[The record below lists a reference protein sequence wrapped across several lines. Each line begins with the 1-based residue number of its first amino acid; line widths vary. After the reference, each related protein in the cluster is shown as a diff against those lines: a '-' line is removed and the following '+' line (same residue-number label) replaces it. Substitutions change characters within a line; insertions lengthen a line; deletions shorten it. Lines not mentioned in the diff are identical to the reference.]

1 MRRALCH
8 TLCVVWGV
16 GVCVPVIAQQDRQQT
31 LADIRQELSV
41 LFVDIQ
47 RLRSELNTTGGVQ
60 GTGQGGSIP
69 TRLDAIELELRR
81 LTALSETLEL
91 RINQVVRD
99 GTNRIGDLEFRLC
112 ELESGCD
119 PSRLGGT
126 PTLGGVDVGG
136 AAPPITITPQ
146 TPTTGTNL
154 AVAEQTDFDRA
165 RTAFD
170 TGDYT
175 QAAQLFETFTQTY
188 PGGPLSPEAH
198 FFRGQ
203 SHAQLGARTPAAR
216 AYLDAFT
223 ADPDAPRAAE
233 ALYNLG
239 TALDRLGQRQEACIT
254 LAEVATRYPGSPFI
268 AQAQATQATLGC
280 S

>member
-126 PTLGGVDVGG
+126 PTLGGVDVG
-136 AAPPITITPQ
+136 
-146 TPTTGTNL
+146 
-154 AVAEQTDFDRA
+154 
-165 RTAFD
+165 
-170 TGDYT
+170 DYT

-203 SHAQLGARTPAAR
+203 SHAQLGAWTPAAR

-268 AQAQATQATLGC
+268 AQAQATQAALGC